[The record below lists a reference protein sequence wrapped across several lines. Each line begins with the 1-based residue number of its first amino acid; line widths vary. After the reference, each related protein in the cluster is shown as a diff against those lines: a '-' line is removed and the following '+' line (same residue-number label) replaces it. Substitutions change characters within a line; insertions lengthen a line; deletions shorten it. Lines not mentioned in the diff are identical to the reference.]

1 MRKRIISAIAVSLVA
16 SLSATQGAYGLNLD
30 IWGVGHV
37 SVDGADNG
45 DDSSTYVASNSSR
58 LAVSGDQDLVEGLTA
73 LFQYES
79 GVDLTGRGENDGN
92 GGCGDGTACDGQLFT
107 RTRDAF
113 VGLSGGFGKLIIGR
127 LGGLNQWLYDYNL
140 FGDQVG
146 DLGNLWGGSGLF
158 GRVDDTIQYATPDI
172 SGFKAAL
179 TYSPEEGVD
188 DTKVYVVKAD
198 YGTGGVKVG
207 AAYMSQGTG
216 MPDEHTAFALTGSY
230 SADKFSIGGGYQ
242 DEKDIGGVSG
252 NDRDGFTI
260 GASFKIGSGALKGQY
275 TKTSGDPSE
284 SDADQ
289 FAIGYD
295 YNINDKA
302 TVYIAYA
309 KTKND
314 ATVAFSA
321 NNYGHG
327 DNVGAAGPGLDPN
340 AVSLGFVYKFKAR
353 VWPR

>member
-1 MRKRIISAIAVSLVA
+1 MRKRIITSFAVSLVA
-16 SLSATQGAYGLNLD
+16 ALLATQGAYGLNLD
-30 IWGVGHV
+30 ISGVGHV
-37 SVDGADNG
+37 SVDRADNG
-45 DDSSTYVASNSSR
+45 VESSTYVASNSSR
-58 LAVSGDQDLVEGLTA
+58 LGVSGDQDLVEGLLA
-73 LFQYES
+73 VFQYET

-92 GGCGDGTACDGQLFT
+92 GGASSSGQLFT

-113 VGLSGGFGKLIIGR
+113 VGLSGGFGKLILGR
-127 LGGLNQWLYDYNL
+127 LGGLNQWVYDYNL

-146 DLGNLWGGSGLF
+146 DLGNIWGGTGLF
-158 GRVDDTIQYATPDI
+158 GRVDNTIQYSTPDI

-179 TYSPEEGVD
+179 TYAPEEGVD
-188 DTKVYVVKAD
+188 DSKVYVVKAD

-207 AAYMSQGTG
+207 GAYMSQGTG

-230 SADKFSIGGGYQ
+230 SAGNFSVGGGYQ
-242 DEKDIGGVSG
+242 DESDIGGVSG

-260 GASFKIGSGALKGQY
+260 GASFNIGNGALKGQY
-275 TKTSGDPSE
+275 TKTSGTGSE

-295 YNINDKA
+295 HHINDSA

-314 ATVAFSA
+314 DTVTFSA
-321 NNYGHG
+321 NDYGHG
-327 DNVGAAGPGLDPN
+327 DNVGAGAPGADPN